1 MTPLRARSALR
12 RLPRRRPRSD
22 RRPGIAQNA
31 RMTEQRW
38 DPQTYA
44 QHARF
49 VSDLG
54 SPVVDLIAPR
64 PGERILDLGCGDG
77 ALTEK
82 LVAAG
87 ASVVAVD
94 ASAEQVAGARAR
106 GLDARVARGE
116 ALPFVSEFDAVFSN
130 AALHWM
136 REAAAVISSVHR
148 ALRPGGR
155 FVAEMGGAGNVAAI
169 RSALVS
175 ALGHRGIDG
184 TALDLLFLPTAE
196 EYRALLEAGGF
207 SVRTISL
214 FARPTPLPG
223 DLSAWL
229 ETFAQSFL
237 RAVSDADRPRLVEEV
252 TAALRP
258 RLYDAARGW
267 VADYVR
273 LRFAAVKS

>member
-1 MTPLRARSALR
+1 
-12 RLPRRRPRSD
+12 
-22 RRPGIAQNA
+22 
-31 RMTEQRW
+31 MTEQRW
-38 DPQTYA
+38 DPRTYA

-54 SPVVDLIAPR
+54 AGVVELLAPR

-94 ASAEQVAGARAR
+94 ASAEQVAAARAR

-116 ALPFVSEFDAVFSN
+116 ALPFSAEFDAVFSN

-136 REAAAVISSVHR
+136 RDASGVLASVHR

-169 RSALVS
+169 RGALAE
-175 ALGHRGIDG
+175 ALDRRGIDG
-184 TALDLLFLPTAE
+184 GAFDLLFLPTAE
-196 EYRALLEAGGF
+196 EYRARLEAHGF
-207 SVRTISL
+207 VVRTIAL
-214 FARPTPLPG
+214 FPRPTPLPG
-223 DLSAWL
+223 ELSAWL
-229 ETFAQSFL
+229 ETFAQPSL
-237 RAVSDADRPRLVEEV
+237 RAVPDEERPRLIDEV

-258 RLYDAARGW
+258 RLHDAERGW

-273 LRFAAVKS
+273 LRFAAVKE

>member
-1 MTPLRARSALR
+1 
-12 RLPRRRPRSD
+12 
-22 RRPGIAQNA
+22 
-31 RMTEQRW
+31 MTEQRW
-38 DPQTYA
+38 DPRTCA

-54 SPVVDLIAPR
+54 AGVVELLAPR
-64 PGERILDLGCGDG
+64 AGERTLDLGCGDG

-87 ASVVAVD
+87 SLVVAVD
-94 ASAEQVAGARAR
+94 ASEEQVAGARSR
-106 GLDARVARGE
+106 GLDARVARAE
-116 ALPFVSEFDAVFSN
+116 ALPFVGEFDAVFSN

-136 REAAAVISSVHR
+136 RDASAVLASVHR

-169 RSALVS
+169 RLALVE
-175 ALGHRGIDG
+175 ALDRRGIDG
-184 TALDLLFLPTAE
+184 RSLDLLFLPTTE
-196 EYRALLEAGGF
+196 EYRGLLEAHGF
-207 SVRTISL
+207 SVRSITL

-223 DLSAWL
+223 ELSAWL

-237 RAVSDADRPRLVEEV
+237 RAVPDADRTRLIDEV
-252 TAALRP
+252 STALRP
-258 RLYDAARGW
+258 RLHDARQGW

-273 LRFAAVKS
+273 LRFAAVKE

>member
-1 MTPLRARSALR
+1 
-12 RLPRRRPRSD
+12 
-22 RRPGIAQNA
+22 
-31 RMTEQRW
+31 MTEQRW
-38 DPQTYA
+38 DPRTYA

-54 SPVVDLIAPR
+54 SGVVDLLAPR

-87 ASVVAVD
+87 AEVVAVD
-94 ASAEQVAGARAR
+94 ASAEQVAAARAR

-116 ALPFVSEFDAVFSN
+116 ALPFTGEFDAVFSN

-136 REAAAVISSVHR
+136 RDSSAVVASVRR

-169 RSALVS
+169 RGALVEAVS
-175 ALGHRGIDG
+175 RRGIDG
-184 TALDLLFLPTAE
+184 GGLDRLFLPTAE
-196 EYRALLEAGGF
+196 EYRALLEAHGF
-207 SVRTISL
+207 MVRTITL

-223 DLSAWL
+223 ELSAWL

-237 RAVSDADRPRLVEEV
+237 HAVPDEDRPRLVDEV
-252 TAALRP
+252 TAGLRP
-258 RLYDAARGW
+258 RLFDASHGW
-267 VADYVR
+267 IADYVR
-273 LRFAAVKS
+273 LRFAAVRE

>member
-1 MTPLRARSALR
+1 MT
-12 RLPRRRPRSD
+12 
-22 RRPGIAQNA
+22 Q
-31 RMTEQRW
+31 QKW
-38 DPQTYA
+38 DPRTYA
-44 QHARF
+44 QNARF

-54 SPVVDLIAPR
+54 SPVVDLLAPR

-87 ASVVAVD
+87 ALVVAVD

-106 GLDARVARGE
+106 GLDARVARAE
-116 ALPFVSEFDAVFSN
+116 SLPFDAEFDAVFSN

-136 REAAAVISSVHR
+136 RDASAVLSSVYR

-175 ALGHRGIDG
+175 ALDRRGIDG
-184 TALDLLFLPTAE
+184 AGLDLLFLPTAD

-207 SVRTISL
+207 TVRTISL
-214 FARPTPLPG
+214 FARPTLLPG

-237 RAVSDADRPRLVEEV
+237 RAVPDDDRAGLIEEV
-252 TAALRP
+252 SAMLRP
-258 RLYDAARGW
+258 RLYDPARGW
-267 VADYVR
+267 IADYVR
-273 LRFAAVKS
+273 LRFAAVKE

>member
-1 MTPLRARSALR
+1 MT
-12 RLPRRRPRSD
+12 
-22 RRPGIAQNA
+22 Q
-31 RMTEQRW
+31 QKW
-38 DPQTYA
+38 DPRTYA
-44 QHARF
+44 QNARF

-54 SPVVDLIAPR
+54 SPVVDLLAPR

-87 ASVVAVD
+87 ALVVAVD

-106 GLDARVARGE
+106 GLDARVARAE
-116 ALPFVSEFDAVFSN
+116 SLPFDAEFDAVFSN

-136 REAAAVISSVHR
+136 PDASAVLSSVYR

-175 ALGHRGIDG
+175 ALDRRGIDG
-184 TALDLLFLPTAE
+184 AGLDLLFLPTAD

-207 SVRTISL
+207 TVRTISL
-214 FARPTPLPG
+214 FARPTLLPG

-237 RAVSDADRPRLVEEV
+237 RAVPDDDRAGLIEEV
-252 TAALRP
+252 SAMLRP
-258 RLYDAARGW
+258 RLYDPARGW
-267 VADYVR
+267 IADYVR
-273 LRFAAVKS
+273 LRFAAVKE

>member
-1 MTPLRARSALR
+1 
-12 RLPRRRPRSD
+12 
-22 RRPGIAQNA
+22 
-31 RMTEQRW
+31 MTEQRW

-54 SPVVDLIAPR
+54 SPVVELLAPR

-106 GLDARVARGE
+106 GLDARVARAE
-116 ALPFVSEFDAVFSN
+116 ALPFAGEFDAVFSN

-136 REAAAVISSVHR
+136 RDAAAVLGSVHR

-169 RSALVS
+169 RSALVA
-175 ALGHRGIDG
+175 ALDRRGLDG
-184 TALDLLFLPTAE
+184 AGLDLLFLPTPD
-196 EYRALLEAGGF
+196 EYRGLLEAHEF
-207 SVRTISL
+207 SVRSIAL

-223 DLSAWL
+223 ELSAWL

-237 RAVSDADRPRLVEEV
+237 RAVPDADRPRLIEEV

-273 LRFAAVKS
+273 LRFAAVTS